1 MSDMTEQER
10 KRRLAESLRR
20 GERVMVSSSGRV
32 ETPEE
37 AMESQESRISVPQGK
52 MA

>member
-1 MSDMTEQER
+1 MTEQER

-32 ETPEE
+32 ETLEE
-37 AMESQESRISVPQGK
+37 ATESSESTIRVPQGK